1 MIEGSNPG
9 PIDQSSIDQSS
20 IPLALL
26 GPAPPD
32 RGGIAHE
39 TSRLAAE
46 LSRLTRVDYLTYS
59 RPYPRWLDPRR
70 FSRDPRLSPSPA
82 VPLLDYLSPRSW
94 RETARTI
101 ADGGNGGPH
110 GLIVPWWT
118 SFWAIPVRTLF
129 RRLARSSP
137 RTRRV
142 LLCHNLEDHES
153 GVFRRFLTLGV
164 FSAADAFVVH
174 SGEDREELGRR
185 FPRRPVA
192 AIPLPA
198 LDPGQDRDAARRR
211 LGVDGPLALFLGL
224 VRRYKGVETLLEAA
238 PRIVRQSG
246 ARIAVVGEVFPD
258 ASDLARLREASPVAG
273 SILWKDQY
281 VSEEEMGMWL
291 AACDVVVLP
300 YREIS
305 GSAIAARAIGARRPV
320 AASAVGGLKD
330 VVEPGV
336 TGEIFA
342 PGDACGLADAVGRIL
357 ARGPAAY
364 AAGLDRV
371 ARETS
376 WPRYAARILEFI
388 SGIASCEP

>member
-1 MIEGSNPG
+1 MTKAGG
-9 PIDQSSIDQSS
+9 PIAI
-20 IPLALL
+20 L

-39 TSRLAAE
+39 TRHLAE
-46 LSRLTRVDYLTYS
+46 EISRLTSVDYLTYS

-70 FSRDPRLSPSPA
+70 FSRDLRLGQAPA
-82 VPLLDYLSPRSW
+82 TPVFDYLSPLSW
-94 RETARTI
+94 RRAAERI
-101 ADGGNGGPH
+101 A
-110 GLIVPWWT
+110 LRESRAVIVAWWT
-118 SFWAIPVRTLF
+118 SFWGLPVRALF
-129 RRLARSSP
+129 RHLSRRRP
-137 RTRRV
+137 QTRRV

-153 GVFRRFLTLGV
+153 GAFRRFLTLGV

-174 SGEDREELGRR
+174 SSENRDELSRR

-198 LDPGQDRDAARRR
+198 LDPGQDRIDARRR

-238 PRIVRQSG
+238 PRIVGESG

-258 ASDLARLREASPVAG
+258 ASDLVRLREASPVAG

-330 VVEPGV
+330 LVEPGV
-336 TGEIFA
+336 TGELFA
-342 PGDACGLADAVGRIL
+342 PGDAGGLADAVARIL
-357 ARGPAAY
+357 ARGPSAY
-364 AAGLDRV
+364 APGLDRA

-376 WPRYAARILEFI
+376 WPRYAGRILEFI
-388 SGIASCEP
+388 SGIASREP

>member
-1 MIEGSNPG
+1 MIEGSSSG
-9 PIDQSSIDQSS
+9 PIEQSSIEQSS
-20 IPLALL
+20 IPLAIL

-46 LSRLTRVDYLTYS
+46 LSRLTPVDYLTFS

-70 FSRDPRLSPSPA
+70 FGRDLRLAPA
-82 VPLLDYLSPRSW
+82 PAAPIFDYISPRSW
-94 RETARTI
+94 RRTAGRI
-101 ADGGNGGPH
+101 ADRGSR

-118 SFWAIPVRTLF
+118 SFWAVPVRTLF
-129 RRLARSSP
+129 RRLARASP
-137 RTRRV
+137 ATRRV

-153 GVFRRFLTLGV
+153 GAFRSFLTLGA
-164 FSAADAFVVH
+164 FSAADAFIVH
-174 SGEDREELGRR
+174 SLENREELGRR
-185 FPRRPVA
+185 FPHRPVA
-192 AIPLPA
+192 EVPLPA
-198 LDPGQDRDAARRR
+198 LDPGQDRAAARSR
-211 LGVDGPLALFLGL
+211 LGVEGRLALFLGL

-238 PRIVRQSG
+238 PRIVAESG

-258 ASDLARLREASPVAG
+258 ASRLVRLRDASPVAG

-305 GSAIAARAIGARRPV
+305 ASAIAARAIGARRPV

-330 VVEPGV
+330 RIEPGI
-336 TGEIFA
+336 TGELFA
-342 PGDACGLADAVGRIL
+342 PGDAAGLADAVGRIL
-357 ARGPAAY
+357 ARGHAAY
-364 AAGLDRV
+364 APGL
-371 ARETS
+371 ARAAQEAS
-376 WPRYAARILEFI
+376 WPRYAERILSFVSSSRI
-388 SGIASCEP
+388 LARR

>member
-1 MIEGSNPG
+1 MIEGFSPG
-9 PIDQSSIDQSS
+9 QIEQSSIHQSS

-39 TSRLAAE
+39 TAHLAAE
-46 LSRLTRVDYLTYS
+46 LSRLTRVDYFTFS
-59 RPYPRWLDPRR
+59 RAYPAWLDPRR
-70 FSRDPRLSPSPA
+70 FGRDPRLPPSPA
-82 VPLLDYLSPRSW
+82 VPVLDYLSPRSW
-94 RETARTI
+94 GGTAREI
-101 ADGGNGGPH
+101 ARRGDV

-118 SFWAIPVRTLF
+118 SFWAVPVRTVF

-137 RTRRV
+137 TTRRV

-153 GVFRRFLTLGV
+153 GAFRRFLTLGV
-164 FSAADAFVVH
+164 FSAADTFVVH
-174 SGEDREELGRR
+174 SDQDREQLSRR

-198 LDPGQDRDAARRR
+198 LDPGQDRADARRR
-211 LGVDGPLALFLGL
+211 LGVEGPLALFLGL

-238 PRIVRQSG
+238 PRIVRESG

-258 ASDLARLREASPVAG
+258 AARLVRLYEASPVAK
-273 SILWKDQY
+273 SILWQAQY

-305 GSAIAARAIGARRPV
+305 GSAIAARAIGARRRV
-320 AASAVGGLKD
+320 AASAVGGLK
-330 VVEPGV
+330 EMIQPGV
-336 TGEIFA
+336 TGELFA
-342 PGDACGLADAVGRIL
+342 PGDAGALADAVGRIL
-357 ARGPAAY
+357 ARGLAAY
-364 AAGLDRV
+364 APGLDRA

-376 WPRYAARILEFI
+376 WPRYAERILDFI
-388 SGIASCEP
+388 TTLEDRKP